1 MWPDTKL
8 LDIEI
13 KRLKTMMTD
22 SLITNEGYDL
32 TERRIITKYKSSQ
45 RGAAERIA
53 PKNHGKSTI
62 ANR

>member
-1 MWPDTKL
+1 
-8 LDIEI
+8 
-13 KRLKTMMTD
+13 MMTD
-22 SLITNEGYDL
+22 SLIANEGYDL